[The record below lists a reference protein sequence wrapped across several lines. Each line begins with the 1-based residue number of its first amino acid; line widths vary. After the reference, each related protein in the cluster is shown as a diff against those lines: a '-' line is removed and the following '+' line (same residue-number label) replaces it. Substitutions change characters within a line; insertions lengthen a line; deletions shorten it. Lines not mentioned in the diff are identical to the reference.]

1 MCGANTMWG
10 LMSPVSKLVMA
21 GSMVTPIVMTDLR
34 IAGAMILFWIASFFQ
49 KKEHVPPKDLVKLFF
64 ASLLAIV
71 FNQGCFIFGVSLTSP
86 VDASIITTSMPII
99 TMIIAALYLKEPIT
113 GKNIAGILMGASGAL
128 LLIMSGTQLSKGGG
142 GNGNIWG
149 DLLILLAQC
158 SYASYIVFYKN
169 FISRYS
175 PVTIMKWMFTF
186 SFICVI
192 PFSYQSL
199 SAMEWSGLESKYI
212 LGILFV
218 IVGATFISYLLIP
231 IGQKNLRP
239 TVAGMYNYVQPIVAS
254 IVAVYWGM
262 DSFNFMKVL
271 AVILVFSGVFVVTQ
285 SRSRAQMEQLEQ
297 EKQQE

>member
-113 GKNIAGILMGASGAL
+113 GKKIAGILMGASGAL
-128 LLIMSGTQLSKGGG
+128 LLIMSGTQLSKSGG

-218 IVGATFISYLLIP
+218 VVGATFISYLLVP

>member
-113 GKNIAGILMGASGAL
+113 GKKIAGILMGASGAL